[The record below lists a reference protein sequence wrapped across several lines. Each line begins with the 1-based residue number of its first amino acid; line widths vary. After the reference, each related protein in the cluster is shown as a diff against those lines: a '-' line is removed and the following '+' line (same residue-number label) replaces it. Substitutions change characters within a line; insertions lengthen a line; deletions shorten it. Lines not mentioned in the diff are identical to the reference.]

1 MIFPKLFIPGPTQVD
16 AATLQAMAQPQVG
29 HRTAEFSEL
38 MGQVVAG
45 LQRVLNTTGRVFLFS
60 NPATGVWEAAVRN
73 SVKKGALNCVNGAF
87 SAKWHTVTKACGLPC
102 DVLEKEWGSSTSFG
116 PAVKP
121 EDVDR
126 ALASGKFDVVTLV
139 HNETSTGVMSPLED
153 IAAMMAAKYPDVLLQ
168 VDAVSSMAGVEIKVD
183 DWQLGTCFASLQ
195 KAWGL
200 PAGFTVCAVS
210 ERAMER
216 SREMTGKG
224 YYFDFEVL
232 DKFYSKMQTPSTP
245 SLPHM
250 FGLAKVL
257 KDIEQETL
265 AGRYARHREM
275 AAYARQWALDH
286 GQQLFPEPG
295 YESVTMT
302 AVRNVQE
309 WPLQAIFEALEG
321 RGYRMDRGYGK
332 LQGQVFRVAHM
343 GSVMMEDLKE
353 YLNVFDQVLATLE
366 VAV

>member
-16 AATLQAMAQPQVG
+16 EATLKAIAQPQVG

-38 MGQVVAG
+38 MEQVVTG
-45 LQRVLNTTGRVFLFS
+45 LQQVLNTSGRVFLFS

-102 DVLEKEWGSSTSFG
+102 EVLEKDWGL
-116 PAVKP
+116 AIKP
-121 EDVDR
+121 GDVDR
-126 ALASGKFDVVTLV
+126 ALASGKFDAVTLV

-153 IAAMMAAKYPDVLLQ
+153 IAALMAEKYPDVLLH

-183 DWQLGTCFASLQ
+183 DWHLDTCFASVQ

-224 YYFDFEVL
+224 YYLDFEVM
-232 DKFYSKMQTPSTP
+232 DKFHQKMQTPSTP

-250 FGLAKVL
+250 FGLVKIL
-257 KDIEQETL
+257 DDIERETL
-265 AGRYARHREM
+265 PGRYARHREM
-275 AAYARQWALDH
+275 AAYARKWALDH
-286 GQQLFPEPG
+286 GQGLFPERG

-309 WPLQAIFEALEG
+309 WPVQQIFEALEE

-332 LQGQVFRVAHM
+332 LRGQVFRIAHM
-343 GSVMMEDLKE
+343 GSVMPDDLED
-353 YLNVFDQVLATLE
+353 YLRTFDEILARLE
-366 VAV
+366 VAA

>member
-38 MGQVVAG
+38 MEQVVTG
-45 LQRVLNTTGRVFLFS
+45 LKNVLGTTGRVFLFS

-73 SVKKGALNCVNGAF
+73 SVKRGALNLVNGAF
-87 SAKWHTVTKACGLPC
+87 SAKWHTVTKAYGLPC
-102 DVLEKEWGSSTSFG
+102 QVLEKDWGL
-116 PAVKP
+116 AIKP

-126 ALASGKFDVVTLV
+126 ALAGGKFDVVTLV

-153 IAAMMAAKYPDVLLQ
+153 IAALMAEKYPGVLLH

-183 DWQLGTCFASLQ
+183 DWRLDTCFASLQ

-210 ERAMER
+210 ERTMER
-216 SREMTGKG
+216 SRKMTGKG
-224 YYFDFEVL
+224 YYFDFEVM
-232 DKFYSKMQTPSTP
+232 DKFHQKMQTPSTP

-250 FGLAKVL
+250 FGLVKIL
-257 KDIEQETL
+257 DDIERETL
-265 AGRYARHREM
+265 DGRYARHKEM
-275 AAYARQWALDH
+275 AIYTRRWALDH
-286 GQQLFPEPG
+286 GQELFPEPG

-302 AVRNVQE
+302 AVRNLRE
-309 WPLQAIFEALEG
+309 WPVQQIFEVLED

-332 LQGQVFRVAHM
+332 LRGQVFRIAHM
-343 GSVMMEDLKE
+343 GSVMPGDLED
-353 YLNVFDQVLATLE
+353 YLRTFDEVLASLE
-366 VAV
+366 VAA